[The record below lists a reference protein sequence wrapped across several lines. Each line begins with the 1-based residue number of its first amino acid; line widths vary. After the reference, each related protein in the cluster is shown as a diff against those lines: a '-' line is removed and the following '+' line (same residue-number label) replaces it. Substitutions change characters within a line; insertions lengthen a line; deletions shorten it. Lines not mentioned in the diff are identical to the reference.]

1 MSTEFLAQ
9 LLGRQ
14 RALQANRTYYL
25 VSAIGIAHFVQSRL
39 MRNRLQGLSRRTIS
53 SRTRALKRVELMQ
66 ASSEAKF
73 C

>member
-1 MSTEFLAQ
+1 MSAEFLAQ

-25 VSAIGIAHFVQSRL
+25 INAIGIVHFVQSRL
-39 MRNRLQGLSRRTIS
+39 MRNRPQGWSRRTIS
-53 SRTRALKRVELMQ
+53 SRIRALKRVELMQ
-66 ASSEAKF
+66 ASSETKY